1 MTVSRVIGMVILV
14 SCSAIALAD
23 NSNPSVTFMTQTSHA
38 GEIKV
43 VPTESLPSF
52 VQISHS
58 DNNTHLSGHLPFFA
72 SSKDLSGISM
82 NFNVF
87 SDETP
92 VCSFTAKIDNALKIS
107 VSDIKGNSCHFTG
120 AKSGLDPFSG
130 KAVFHLKL
138 DNDLGQ
144 IQAV

>member
-1 MTVSRVIGMVILV
+1 MTVRRLISIVILAG
-14 SCSAIALAD
+14 CSAAALAD
-23 NSNPSVTFMTQTSHA
+23 NSNPSVTFMAQTADAS
-38 GEIKV
+38 EVKV

-52 VQISHS
+52 VEISHS

-92 VCSFTAKIDNALKIS
+92 VCSFTAKIDNALKVS
-107 VSDIKGNSCHFTG
+107 VSNVKGNSCHFTG

-138 DNDLGQ
+138 DKGLEQ
-144 IQAV
+144 IQAI